1 MKENLKKIILP
12 IFTIS
17 LALFMVLGVIIVL
30 VQLFSI
36 ITLNG
41 ALSVSVYE
49 GLKLWA
55 IRFSAI
61 AGFAGFAM
69 SYLKKKTS
77 AEA

>member
-1 MKENLKKIILP
+1 MKENLRKIILP
-12 IFTIS
+12 IFTVS
-17 LALFMVLGVIIVL
+17 LILFMVLGAIIVL

-41 ALSVSVYE
+41 ALSISVYE

-55 IRFSAI
+55 IRFSAV

-69 SYLKKKTS
+69 SYLKKEKS
-77 AEA
+77 S

>member
-1 MKENLKKIILP
+1 MKENLRKIILP
-12 IFTIS
+12 IFTVS
-17 LALFMVLGVIIVL
+17 LILFMVLGAIIVL

-41 ALSVSVYE
+41 ALSESIYG

-55 IRFSAI
+55 IRFSAV

-69 SYLKKKTS
+69 SYLKKEKPS
-77 AEA
+77 EI